1 MFYILTKGCKKM
13 FKPKSS
19 QIWAENIRRYREQHM
34 ISQNELARKVQRSTM
49 AISRY
54 EEGTIP
60 SPTIID
66 KIAKAFKI
74 QIHEL
79 FVPADQKDWPERKVA
94 L

>member
-1 MFYILTKGCKKM
+1 M

-19 QIWAENIRRYREQHM
+19 QIWGENIRRYRETYM
-34 ISQNELARKVQRSTM
+34 ISQNELARKVRRSTM

-60 SPTIID
+60 SPGVID
-66 KIAKAFKI
+66 LIAKAFNVD
-74 QIHEL
+74 IHEL
-79 FVPADQKDWPERKVA
+79 FIPAEEKNWPKRKVA